1 MTSVTEKSVHYRR
14 KACKQGG
21 YVVQVPTVE
30 DQEPFTEFGGWAPP
44 VFPEAG
50 FPRTGAEVELD
61 QFFPHWG
68 PIPYTLTEKGEL
80 AARAAAFD
88 AAMGKANAYDK
99 GLVVGVVLVVAFAV
113 GGGLGWVLGSGWLPF

>member
-14 KACKQGG
+14 KSCAKGG
-21 YVVQVPTVE
+21 YVVQVPTV
-30 DQEPFTEFGGWAPP
+30 DAQEPFAEFGGWAPP

-50 FPRTGAEVELD
+50 FPRTGAEVALD
-61 QFFPHWG
+61 TFFPHWG

-88 AAMGKANAYDK
+88 AALEKAKAYDK
-99 GLVVGVVLVVAFAV
+99 GMTIGVVICVVGLGGVAV
-113 GGGLGWVLGSGWLPF
+113 GWVLGSGWLPL